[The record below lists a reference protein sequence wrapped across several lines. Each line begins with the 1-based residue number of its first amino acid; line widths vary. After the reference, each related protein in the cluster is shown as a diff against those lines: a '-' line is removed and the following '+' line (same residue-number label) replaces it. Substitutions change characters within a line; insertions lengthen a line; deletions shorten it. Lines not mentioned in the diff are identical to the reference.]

1 MSIPTQQKALFLLE
15 KQGSFTVQATDV
27 PAYGADDI
35 LVKVEA
41 AALNPVD
48 WKIHTFGLFVE
59 DFPAIIGAEAAGT
72 VIAVGGNVAN
82 FKVGDRVAAQN
93 VNRSRATSAFQQYIA
108 LPAAL
113 TVKLPSNI
121 SLDEAGG
128 LAAGANC
135 AALGL
140 YNKHPDATGFKLVA
154 PWEEG
159 GRGAY
164 AGKPIVILGG
174 ASTVGQNVIQFA
186 RLSGFS
192 PIITTASPRNAEFV
206 KLLGATHVVDRSL
219 PANALRSAIVE
230 ISGGALER
238 VFDAISIK
246 ETQNLAY
253 DIAAPGA
260 TVMLVLPDEVDAA
273 KKADG
278 KNVKVFMTFGVVAPP
293 QNVEFAKVFVK
304 ELAKLVADGSIK
316 PNPPEVLPGG
326 LHAVAGGLEKLKA
339 GKVSAKKLVVRPSE
353 TA

>member
-1 MSIPTQQKALFLLE
+1 MTIPTQQKALFLLD
-15 KQGSFTVQATDV
+15 KQGPFAVQVTDV
-27 PAYGADDI
+27 PAYGADEI

-48 WKIHTFGLFVE
+48 WKIQTFGLFV
-59 DFPAIIGAEAAGT
+59 DHFPSIIGAEAAGS
-72 VIAVGGNVAN
+72 VIAVGANVSE

-113 TVKLPSNI
+113 TVKLPDNI

-140 YNKHPDATGFKLVA
+140 YNKHPDAASFKLVA

-164 AGKPIVILGG
+164 AGKPIVVLGG
-174 ASTVGQNVIQFA
+174 ASTVGQNVVQFA

-192 PIITTASPRNAEFV
+192 PIITTASPRNTEFV
-206 KLLGATHVVDRSL
+206 KSLGATHVVDRSL
-219 PANALRSAIVE
+219 HDDALRSTILE
-230 ISGGALER
+230 IAGGEPER
-238 VFDAISIK
+238 VFDAISLRD
-246 ETQNLAY
+246 TQNLAY
-253 DIAAPGA
+253 DIAAPGGIVA
-260 TVMLVLPDEVDAA
+260 LVLPDEVDAA
-273 KKADG
+273 KKAGG
-278 KNVKVFMTFGVVAPP
+278 KNVKVFMTLGVVAPP
-293 QNVEFAKVFVK
+293 QNVDFAKVFAK
-304 ELAKLVADGSIK
+304 ELTKLVADGSVK
-316 PNPPEVLPGG
+316 PNPPEVLAGG
-326 LHAVAGGLEKLKA
+326 LHAIAGGLERLKA